1 MTGLTENGKSKLFL
15 LAALMFIALAIIG
28 GVRGYSPVPFWD
40 MWDGYLGFYVKVM
53 SGDMSAWWA
62 QHNEHRI
69 VLARCFFW
77 LDFVLFAGRGWFLVV
92 VNYLLQA
99 MVCMLFWTIWKDSK
113 QQKHNWIGFFLIAWL
128 FWWIQKNN
136 LEWGFQSQFI
146 LAQLLPLAA
155 LYFLHRSIHAV
166 TELNQW
172 FVSAVVLGVLS
183 IGSMANGVL
192 ALPIM
197 TVYAVLARM
206 GLRRIFILGGA
217 SFLTLGTY
225 FYGYVAPALHGSL
238 GQAIRTNPL
247 GLLHYVVVYVGG
259 AFSFGD
265 SHAGVWTA
273 TIAGVFLVGS
283 SIFFAL
289 NVLARPREE
298 TLRLALLAFILYIG
312 GTALGTAGGRLIF
325 GIDQALASRYM
336 TPSLMAWAALLIL
349 YLPHINVLRQSVQNK
364 LWMVFAILLL
374 LMLPK
379 QLESLESE
387 RARNFDRKLAALAVE
402 LGVKDEA
409 QIKHIFPSVPWILS
423 IAERPIAENL
433 SIFGMVPIKDQH
445 EILRT
450 KLVVGNAADPCRGA
464 IDEVSKMDGNSQYL
478 KLRGWI
484 FDPVQN
490 KVPEYALLVDA
501 VGTVY
506 GVVLTGDD
514 RKDVA
519 NVINNKARYSG
530 FKGYVLREVGEQTI
544 NILSPLSICTLRGF
558 QIGDGS

>member
-1 MTGLTENGKSKLFL
+1 MTEMTENRKSKLFL
-15 LAALMFIALAIIG
+15 LAAIVFVALAITG

-40 MWDGYLGFYVKVM
+40 MWDGYLGFFTKVM
-53 SGDMSAWWA
+53 SGDVSAWWA

-69 VLARCFFW
+69 VLARIFFW
-77 LDFVLFAGRGWFLVV
+77 LDLVLFSGRGWFLIV
-92 VNYLLQA
+92 VNYVLQA
-99 MVCMLFWTIWKDSK
+99 MVCMLYWTIWKESK
-113 QQKHNWIGFFLIAWL
+113 NDKQNWMGYFLIAWL

-155 LYFLHRSIHAV
+155 LYFLHRACHGRTV
-166 TELNQW
+166 FNKW
-172 FVSAVVLGVLS
+172 FVLAMAFGVLC

-206 GLRRIFILGGA
+206 GLRRIVILCVL
-217 SFLTLGTY
+217 SVLTLFAY
-225 FYGYVAPALHGSL
+225 FYGYVAPVGHGSL
-238 GQAIRTNPL
+238 WEALRTNPL

-265 SHAGVWTA
+265 SHVGLWSA
-273 TIAGVFLVGS
+273 TIAGVFLIGS
-283 SIFFAL
+283 SVFFAL
-289 NVLARPREE
+289 KALARPREE
-298 TLRLALLAFILYIG
+298 TLRLILLAFILYIG
-312 GTALGTAGGRLIF
+312 GTALGTAGGRLMF

-336 TPSLMAWAALLIL
+336 TPSLMVWAALLIL
-349 YLPHINVLRQSVQNK
+349 YLPQINSMRLSARNK
-364 LWMVFAILLL
+364 LWVWFAVLLL

-379 QLESLESE
+379 QLESLGSKKD
-387 RARNFDRKLAALAVE
+387 RSFDRQLAALAVE
-402 LGVKDEA
+402 MGVKDDA
-409 QIKHIFPSVPWILS
+409 QIKHVFPSVPWIMS
-423 IAERPIAENL
+423 IAEKPIAENWSVFGL
-433 SIFGMVPIKDQH
+433 SPIKDQH

-450 KLVVGNAADPCRGA
+450 KLNVGNVTDTCKGA
-464 IDEVSKMDGNSQYL
+464 IDVVSTIDGDSQYL

-484 FDPVQN
+484 FDPVRK
-490 KVPEYALLVDA
+490 KVPSYALLVDG

-519 NVINNKARYSG
+519 EAVNSHARYSG
-530 FKGYVLREVGEQTI
+530 AKGYLLADAQLTALKIYVPESACFAAVVIKQ
-544 NILSPLSICTLRGF
+544 PL
-558 QIGDGS
+558 

>member
-1 MTGLTENGKSKLFL
+1 MTENLKNKLFSVM
-15 LAALMFIALAIIG
+15 ALVFVALAIIG

-53 SGDMSAWWA
+53 SGDVSAWWA

-69 VLARCFFW
+69 VLARLFFW
-77 LDFVLFAGRGWFLVV
+77 LDFVLFSGQGWFLVV
-92 VNYLLQA
+92 INYLLQA
-99 MVCMLFWTIWKDSK
+99 VVCLVFWIIWKESK
-113 QQKHNWIGFFLIAWL
+113 DEKHNWIGFFLIAWL

-155 LYFLHRSIHAV
+155 LYFLHRACYGRTV
-166 TELNQW
+166 FNKW
-172 FVSAVVLGVLS
+172 FLLAIAFGVLS

-197 TVYAVLARM
+197 TVYALLARM
-206 GLRRIFILGGA
+206 GLRRIVILTTVSA
-217 SFLTLGTY
+217 LTLVAY
-225 FYGYVAPALHGSL
+225 FYGYVAPAGHGSL
-238 GQAIRTNPL
+238 GQALRTNPL

-265 SHAGVWTA
+265 SHVGLWSA
-273 TIAGVFLVGS
+273 TISGVFLIGS
-283 SIFFAL
+283 SVLFAL
-289 NVLARPREE
+289 KALVRPSEG
-298 TLRLALLAFILYIG
+298 TMRLVLLAFILYIG

-325 GIDQALASRYM
+325 GIDQALESRYM

-349 YLPHINVLRQSVQNK
+349 YLPQINSLRLSVQNK
-364 LWMVFAILLL
+364 LWVWFAVLLL

-379 QLESLESE
+379 QLESLGSKKD
-387 RARNFDRKLAALAVE
+387 RSFDRQLAALAVE
-402 LGVKDEA
+402 MGVKDDA
-409 QIKHIFPSVPWILS
+409 QIKHVFPSVPWIMS
-423 IAERPIAENL
+423 IAEKPIAENW
-433 SIFGMVPIKDQH
+433 SIFGMLPIKGQH

-450 KLVVGNAADPCRGA
+450 KLGVMNAADTCRGA
-464 IDEVSKMDGNSQYL
+464 IDEISKIDGESQYL

-484 FDPVQN
+484 FDPVQK
-490 KVPEYALLVDA
+490 KVPPYALLVDA

-514 RKDVA
+514 RMDVA
-519 NVINNKARYSG
+519 NAISPQARYSG
-530 FKGYVLREVGEQTI
+530 AKGYLLTDAQDK
-544 NILSPLSICTLRGF
+544 TLRVYVPDSACLANVD
-558 QIGDGS
+558 IKPH

>member
-1 MTGLTENGKSKLFL
+1 MNGMTENRKSQLFL
-15 LAALMFIALAIIG
+15 LAATVFVALAITG
-28 GVRGYSPVPFWD
+28 GIRGYSPVPHWD
-40 MWDGYLGFYVKVM
+40 MWDGYLGFFTKVM
-53 SGDMSAWWA
+53 SGDVSGWWA

-69 VLARCFFW
+69 LLARIFFW
-77 LDFVLFAGRGWFLVV
+77 LDLVLFAGQGWFLIV

-99 MVCMLFWTIWKDSK
+99 VVCMVFWTIWKESRSD
-113 QQKHNWIGFFLIAWL
+113 KHHWIGNFLVAWL

-155 LYFLHRSIHAV
+155 LYSLHRSSHV
-166 TELNQW
+166 GTVFNKW
-172 FVSAVVLGVLS
+172 FVLAMAFGVLS
-183 IGSMANGVL
+183 VGSMANGVL

-206 GLRRIFILGGA
+206 GLRRIGILGVV
-217 SFLTLGTY
+217 SVLTLVAY
-225 FYGYVAPALHGSL
+225 FYGYVAPAGHGSL
-238 GQAIRTNPL
+238 GQALRSNPL

-265 SHAGVWTA
+265 SHVGVWTA
-273 TIAGVFLVGS
+273 TIAGIFLVGS
-283 SIFFAL
+283 SVLFAL
-289 NVLARPREE
+289 KALARPNEE

-312 GTALGTAGGRLIF
+312 GTALGTAGGRLMF

-349 YLPHINVLRQSVQNK
+349 YMPQINTLRLPAQNK
-364 LWMVFAILLL
+364 LWVWFAILLL

-379 QLESLESE
+379 QLESLGSKKD
-387 RARNFDRKLAALAVE
+387 RSFDRQLAALAVE
-402 LGVKDEA
+402 MGVKDDA
-409 QIKHIFPSVPWILS
+409 QIKHVFPSVPWIMS
-423 IAERPIAENL
+423 IAERPIAENW
-433 SIFGMVPIKDQH
+433 SIFGMAPIKDKH
-445 EILRT
+445 ELLRT
-450 KLVVGNAADPCRGA
+450 KLDVGNAADTCKGA
-464 IDEVSKMDGNSQYL
+464 IDEVSTIDGDSQYL

-490 KVPEYALLVDA
+490 KVPAYAWLVDG
-501 VGTVY
+501 VGAVY

-519 NVINNKARYSG
+519 EAINSHARYSG
-530 FKGYVLREVGEQTI
+530 AKGYLLTDAHDKALKIFVPESDCFAVVVI
-544 NILSPLSICTLRGF
+544 KKN
-558 QIGDGS
+558 